1 MRDSV
6 VKKLASSELQRQ
18 WRAKNLIGELSIFYD
33 NDNMRE
39 CLDEIWEGLSKTRGS
54 GVMAILATEDYF
66 YQTWYLAKL
75 IAAKLLYECPDE
87 KERIRL
93 CFIAVGMTV
102 NELKENWF
110 MKEHA
115 PDLLTGNNAI
125 HVYEIPLP
133 QVSGKAKI
141 KWAVNNLVNSIAE
154 TVVELRSTSLAVA
167 G

>member
-125 HVYEIPLP
+125 RVYEIPLP